1 MMNNERFNDLLIIS
15 SLSFFEG
22 VRLKFVDR

>member
-1 MMNNERFNDLLIIS
+1 MMNNERSNDLLIMS